1 MARQTRKPSAAAG
14 PDMFEQ
20 QREDRISREA
30 PLAARM
36 RPTTLDEFV
45 GQEHIVGGGHVLRRS
60 IEADQVPSIVLWGP
74 PGTGK
79 TTLARIIAHMT
90 QSHFEPVSAVESGVA
105 DLRRVLGDARQRRG
119 LSGQRTILFID
130 EIHRFNKAQQDVVLP
145 HVEDGS
151 VTLIGATTENP
162 SFEIVAPLLS
172 RSRVYTL
179 NALAEDEIRELVDR
193 ALTDPE
199 HGLGH
204 LNARL
209 DDNAESALISMADG
223 DARAA
228 LTALEVAVSA
238 TPPEQ
243 DGSRV
248 VDLSTIEDAMQH
260 RAVRYDKGGEEHY
273 NIISAFIKSMRASDP
288 DAALYWMA
296 RMLEGGEDPLF
307 IVRRMVIFA
316 AEDVGLA
323 DPLALSLAIA
333 CQQAVHFVGMPEGYL
348 PMAEACLYLA
358 TAPKSNSAY
367 KAYLAAQQDVRNTG
381 ALPVPLHLR
390 NAPHPLMS
398 RMGYAN
404 GYKYPHDFPSHVVDQ
419 QMRPD
424 SVQGHRYFEPTEQ
437 GLEAEIKARIANYEK
452 HRRATADAE
461 NSTDSQEA

>member
-1 MARQTRKPSAAAG
+1 MSGQTRRTSVAAG
-14 PDMFEQ
+14 ADMFEQ
-20 QREDRISREA
+20 QREERLSHEA

-45 GQEHIVGGGHVLRRS
+45 GQQHIVGQGHVLRRS
-60 IEADQVPSIVLWGP
+60 MEADQVPSMVLWGP

-105 DLRRVLGDARQRRG
+105 DLRRVLTEARARRG
-119 LSGQRTILFID
+119 MTGQRTILFID

-151 VTLIGATTENP
+151 ITLIGATTENP

-179 NALAEDEIRELVDR
+179 NSLTDDEVRRVIDR
-193 ALTDPE
+193 ALTDAE
-199 HGLGH
+199 KGLGR
-204 LNARL
+204 LKARL
-209 DDNAESALISMADG
+209 EDDAANALISLSDG

-238 TPPEQ
+238 TPPAK
-243 DGSRV
+243 DGSRL
-248 VDLSTIEDAMQH
+248 VDLPTIEDAVQH
-260 RAVRYDKGGEEHY
+260 RAIRYDKGGEEHY
-273 NIISAFIKSMRASDP
+273 NVISAFIKSMRASDP

-296 RMLEGGEDPLF
+296 RMLEGGEEPLF

-323 DPLALSLAIA
+323 DPMALSVATS

-348 PMAEACLYLA
+348 PMAEACIYLA
-358 TAPKSNSAY
+358 SAPKSNSAY
-367 KAYLAAQQDVRNTG
+367 RAYLAAAQDARASG

-398 RMGYAN
+398 SMGYAN
-404 GYKYPHDFPSHVVDQ
+404 GYRYPHDFPGHIADQ

-424 SVQGHRYFEPTEQ
+424 AVQDHRYYEPTEH
-437 GLEAEIKARIANYEK
+437 GLEAEIKARIAAFEER
-452 HRRATADAE
+452 RRADA
-461 NSTDSQEA
+461 SKAGEA